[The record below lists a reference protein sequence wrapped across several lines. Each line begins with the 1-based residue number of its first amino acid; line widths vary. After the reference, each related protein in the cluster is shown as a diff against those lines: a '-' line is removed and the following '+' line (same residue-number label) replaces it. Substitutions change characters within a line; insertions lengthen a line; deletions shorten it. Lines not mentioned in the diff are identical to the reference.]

1 MTTSRKVLAVCVFS
15 LWALLLSLP
24 AAAAQDGPKGVQAST
39 GDDSASG
46 RSTLP
51 PQEWFSLHVESWGLL
66 SSAEETVSRY
76 RKKGLDSF
84 YRSEYAGRRKG
95 TWYRIYIGRYPTK
108 AEAREAAAALIEQ
121 KVVDWFTLRKMSAD
135 AAQDGPTGVPA
146 DVPAPG
152 GNSGSGHS
160 TLHPNEWFSLQVEAS
175 VRLPAAEK
183 AVSRYGKKGLDS
195 FYRYEDTG
203 SKGKW
208 YRIYVGRYPTKAK
221 AKVAAAALIK
231 QKIVDS
237 FILRKMSAGQDDG
250 YTVGPQTA
258 ERPSANIETDKRGEA
273 SAPIATAD
281 PGPVQTTPGPVQ
293 TAPGPGLHETDEV
306 ATESPVVQLSLLDAI
321 RYGLEGNR
329 EIDVVSY
336 DPKKALTEIEG
347 SESVYDMRL
356 FADSTLRRDPN
367 LESSVTDIALNE
379 EMTTRVGARKSL
391 ITGGTISTYLELKK
405 TDIKN
410 SEIERTFKHIVAPTV
425 ELKQPLLNNIGSKK
439 ERTTIKIANYRANIS
454 DAEFRK
460 KVIEVADQISRV
472 YWKLYLYK
480 EMVAINQ
487 KNLDLAEEVHRRE
500 AERFSK
506 GISQRLA
513 VERAKSNAQMRRS
526 TWLDSVEGYH
536 LAMDRL
542 KLMLNQGPLNIDSD
556 SAVLPVE
563 LPRISPVKVEES
575 ETMAKALDNRPEII
589 KAREQLMVSI
599 ADQELAAH
607 QRLPTLDVFG
617 RYSFSG
623 YGDEGGDAWDDV
635 SMDDNDAWEVGL
647 RFEYAFGNRLAN
659 SSYKKNTLARLQ
671 ANAQIQRIA
680 DDVKLEVKQV
690 LKRLATL
697 EDEIKANRSAKEA
710 AEKVVEGE
718 FARFDIGGTSNE
730 ELLRAQ
736 DLLAVTSRSLA
747 MSIVDYNIAIHELT
761 RVQGVLP
768 EGITMDGVKTPV
780 IAGKE

>member
-24 AAAAQDGPKGVQAST
+24 AAAQGGPIDVQSSAGV
-39 GDDSASG
+39 DSVSG
-46 RSTLP
+46 RSTLHL
-51 PQEWFSLHVESWGLL
+51 QEWFSLHVESWGLL
-66 SSAEETVSRY
+66 SSAEEAVSRY

-84 YRSEYAGRRKG
+84 YRSEFAGRRKG

-121 KVVDWFTLRKMSAD
+121 KIVDWFTLRKMSAD
-135 AAQDGPTGVPA
+135 AVQDRPAVVPA

-152 GNSGSGHS
+152 GDSGSGHS
-160 TLHPNEWFSLQVEAS
+160 TSHPKEWFSLQVEAS
-175 VRLPAAEK
+175 ERLPAAEK

-195 FYRYEDTG
+195 FHRYEDTG
-203 SKGKW
+203 SKGMW
-208 YRIYVGRYPTKAK
+208 YRIYIGRYPTKAE

-231 QKIVDS
+231 RKIVDT
-237 FILRKMSAGQDDG
+237 FILRKMSADQDDG

-258 ERPSANIETDKRGEA
+258 EKAPADLETDVRGEA
-273 SAPIATAD
+273 SAPIDTA
-281 PGPVQTTPGPVQ
+281 GPGPVQ
-293 TAPGPGLHETDEV
+293 TAPRPVQTAPGPDLHGTDPV
-306 ATESPVVQLSLLDAI
+306 TMKPPVVQLSLLDAI

-329 EIDVVSY
+329 EIGVDSY

-356 FADSTLRRDPN
+356 FADSTYRRDPN

-379 EMTTRVGARKSL
+379 EMTTRAGARKSL

-439 ERTTIKIANYRANIS
+439 ERTAIRIANYRANIS
-454 DAEFRK
+454 DAEFRQ
-460 KVIEVADQISRV
+460 KVIEVANQISRV
-472 YWKLYLYK
+472 YWKLHLYK
-480 EMVAINQ
+480 DLVAINQ

-500 AERFSK
+500 TERFSK

-526 TWLDSVEGYH
+526 TWLGSVEEYH
-536 LAMDRL
+536 LAMDKL

-556 SAVLPVE
+556 SVVLPVE
-563 LPRISPVKVEES
+563 PPRISPVKVEES
-575 ETMAKALDNRPEII
+575 EIMAKALGNRPEIT

-607 QRLPTLDVFG
+607 QKLPTFDVFG

-623 YGDEGGDAWDDV
+623 YGNEGGDAWDDV

-647 RFEYAFGNRLAN
+647 RFEYVFGNRLAN

-697 EDEIKANRSAKEA
+697 EDEIKANSSAKEA

-718 FARFDIGGTSNE
+718 FARFDIGGIGNE

-747 MSIVDYNIAIHELT
+747 MAIVDYNIAIHELT

-768 EGITMDGVKTPV
+768 EGITMDAVKAPV

>member
-1 MTTSRKVLAVCVFS
+1 MMDRKKNTMMTSRKVLAVCVFS
-15 LWALLLSLP
+15 LWALLISLP
-24 AAAAQDGPKGVQAST
+24 AAAAQGGPIGVQSSAGVDSGSGPST
-39 GDDSASG
+39 
-46 RSTLP
+46 
-51 PQEWFSLHVESWGLL
+51 QEWFSLHVESWGLS
-66 SSAEETVSRY
+66 SSAEEAVSRY

-84 YRSEYAGRRKG
+84 YRYEYAGRRKG

-108 AEAREAAAALIEQ
+108 AKAREIAAALIDQ
-121 KVVDWFTLRKMSAD
+121 KIVDWFTLRKMSAD
-135 AAQDGPTGVPA
+135 AAQDGPAV
-146 DVPAPG
+146 VPAPG
-152 GNSGSGHS
+152 GDSGSGHS
-160 TLHPNEWFSLQVEAS
+160 TLRPQEWFSLQVES
-175 VRLPAAEK
+175 TVRLPAAEK
-183 AVSRYGKKGLDS
+183 AVARYGKKGLDS
-195 FYRYEDTG
+195 FYRYEDTS
-203 SKGKW
+203 SKGMW
-208 YRIYVGRYPTKAK
+208 YRIYVGRYPTKAE

-231 QKIVDS
+231 QKIVDT
-237 FILRKMSAGQDDG
+237 FILRKMSAQKEDG

-258 ERPSANIETDKRGEA
+258 ARSSADLETDEKGEA
-273 SAPIATAD
+273 SPPIDTAD
-281 PGPVQTTPGPVQ
+281 PGPVQT
-293 TAPGPGLHETDEV
+293 APGQGLHETDEV
-306 ATESPVVQLSLLDAI
+306 AMESPVVQLSLLDAI

-391 ITGGTISTYLELKK
+391 ITGGSISTYLELKK

-439 ERTTIKIANYRANIS
+439 ERTSIKIANYRANIS
-454 DAEFRK
+454 DAEFRQ
-460 KVIEVADQISRV
+460 KVIEVANQISRV
-472 YWKLYLYK
+472 YWKLHLYK
-480 EMVAINQ
+480 ELVAINQ

-500 AERFSK
+500 TERFSK

-526 TWLDSVEGYH
+526 TWLGSVEEYH
-536 LAMDRL
+536 LAMDKL

-556 SAVLPVE
+556 SVVLPVE
-563 LPRISPVKVEES
+563 PPRISPVKVEES
-575 ETMAKALDNRPEII
+575 EIMAEALGNRPEII

-607 QRLPTLDVFG
+607 QKLPTFDVFG

-623 YGDEGGDAWDDV
+623 YGNEAGDAWDDV

-647 RFEYAFGNRLAN
+647 RFEYVFGNRLAN

-718 FARFDIGGTSNE
+718 FARFDIGGIGNE

-747 MSIVDYNIAIHELT
+747 MAIVDYNIAIHELT